1 MHKKTIYRLISMT
14 IAMPMITNTLAPT
27 VPPTV
32 TDRLS
37 DEGGEFIYF
46 VVSGEKEYWFLWN
59 FTVKDI
65 FLDI

>member
-32 TDRLS
+32 TDTLS

-46 VVSGEKEYWFLWN
+46 VVSGEKEY
-59 FTVKDI
+59 
-65 FLDI
+65 